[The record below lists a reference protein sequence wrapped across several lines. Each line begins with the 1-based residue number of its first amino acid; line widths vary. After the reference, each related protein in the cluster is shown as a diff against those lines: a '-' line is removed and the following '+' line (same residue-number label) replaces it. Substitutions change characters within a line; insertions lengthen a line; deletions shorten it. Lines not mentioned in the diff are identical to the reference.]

1 MAPGANG
8 TRPRQ
13 VLHANAKEGLADGIN
28 ELSIRR
34 SGKRERQNLRLHTDC
49 TADGSA
55 DASQATLFL
64 RFKLNVRYVVC
75 LMTTG
80 CSKQLAPNQM
90 YIQRQFC
97 SVKHIDRVMNTAFNV
112 TQIKL
117 QSPNE
122 ERIHSILTFFE

>member
-34 SGKRERQNLRLHTDC
+34 SGKRERQNLRLHTDY
-49 TADGSA
+49 TADL
-55 DASQATLFL
+55 QMPPKQLFL